1 MEKEK
6 TYYIDNCQIIR
17 ILFNERIIHI
27 SNNKGLKCIV
37 KKRQFKQ
44 LTQQIKSD
52 YYSIFKQPLRISNQ
66 SLIIEI
72 WGHVVIEKWT
82 YRLAHKL
89 NRKKVWAFHNKI
101 YHHCKVVD
109 CGEKPI
115 DNNRKIWDFLSWFY
129 PLFYFFL

>member
-6 TYYIDNCQIIR
+6 IYHIDNCQIIR
-17 ILFNERIIHI
+17 VRFNQKIIHI
-27 SNNKGLKCIV
+27 PNNKGLKCIIKDNNT
-37 KKRQFKQ
+37 KK
-44 LTQQIKSD
+44 LAQQIKSD
-52 YYSIFKQPLRISNQ
+52 YRSIFKQPLKISNQ

-82 YRLAHKL
+82 YRLARKL
-89 NRKKVWAFHNKI
+89 NREKVWTLHKTI

-109 CGEKPI
+109 CGEKSI